1 MIPIFTKLEGALK
14 GFGMSCKAAGVAAKA
29 LSGVA
34 IGGIIIGI
42 SLLAKVIDTWHVT
55 TDEALE
61 SLESS
66 VSKFE
71 SATSEVKNLED
82 QLETCTQRLAELQKL
97 ADNGSISI
105 ADKKELELL
114 KEQNEELERQL
125 ALKQA
130 EQIEAQQD
138 VLKDNKKLL
147 NTKVRSS
154 YDYTYNYN
162 GSRTPNSVTAE
173 KELDLAIAEY
183 EKLRKDLLNEDLSDG
198 ARADIKDKMDYAS
211 QRISDMYDIISPSI
225 DAYNEL
231 IAVGYKLEGQD
242 KERYEQLKKSQD
254 EYLLYNYNLNGTKM
268 AFQGL
273 NAEQQKNILLN
284 RLVAQG
290 LSDIQAEAVL
300 NSVSRSDYDDLW
312 DKDFS
317 FIPPQMTD
325 YSTAEEY
332 GKAYAEAWLKGVQK
346 KISKEEI
353 DLLSITDTVDN
364 LNTKLKPA
372 LDSLAGLYNNIFADG
387 FNIENIDIEELASI
401 KSELDS
407 LKELK
412 IDVPLKDYENFVTVL
427 SNTTSEDEAHKAFDD
442 LASSIINASGAVE
455 LTEEN
460 YNLLRKSLENLGV
473 VNANNVLEEM
483 KYIQDKLADS
493 GINLT
498 NVTLEEAEA
507 FIASTQASD
516 QARLYLQSYMLQKYH
531 SNENPLNTLDDILAL
546 EKECSALKVT
556 GEYYKQVLELKRLYQ
571 AAKHGSIGTE
581 LQDEIKTAKANL
593 ESLYDNQYKY
603 SVDFDFDGSKNGSGS
618 GSGTKSTKETFD
630 WIEKLIS
637 RIQRN
642 ITNLGKVVSAT
653 YRNWSTRNN
662 ALAQEM
668 GEVNKEIS
676 AQMTAYNAYMAK
688 ANSVPLAEGYKELV
702 RSGAY
707 KITDITDDK
716 LKEQI
721 QEYEEWYE
729 KALNAS
735 DAIEDLRANL
745 AELAMTKF
753 NNISEQYDDQISMI
767 THNVSMLEGFVSQSE
782 AAGYMA
788 SEVYY
793 EAMASKQQ
801 EDIAQLQGEYSSLL
815 SAFDEAVK
823 NGSIEKYSSDWYD
836 MLSAINDVELELQDA
851 TTQLIEF
858 NQTLQQLSWEA
869 FDRVQGYVSNIVAES
884 EHLINILDSYD
895 LHNDNGAITSEGL
908 AVQGLHA
915 VNYNT
920 YMEQSLAYAEELRRI
935 EAEMANDPYD
945 LELVDRRN
953 ELLGL
958 QQDAISNAMAE
969 KEAIKDL
976 VADGYDK
983 MLESLNNTITK
994 RKEMLND
1001 IKDMYDY
1008 QNTISEKT
1016 SNISSLRKQ
1025 LQAYSGDNSE
1035 SAKATIQKLQVSLA
1049 EAEKDLEQ
1057 TEYDKYLSDQ
1067 EQMLDQLADETEQWI
1082 NMRLDNIDGLVAE
1095 AVDATNRNAETIS
1108 NAIHEAAGA
1117 YGYQLSDQME
1127 TIWDYE
1133 SNAID
1138 GVVSVVSVYGDVLK
1152 GAGEALLTSNNNI
1165 ANAITGGTTS
1175 VITAINNLNASMQNM
1190 KASLDNTANTNK
1202 QTIAQAQTNVT
1213 SGQSSSSYGGNN
1225 NTSNVTVSSSSNS
1238 SEDDKKLVTKNNKKH
1253 RAIVD
1258 GVEFGS
1264 GYKDANEAQSVVDAE
1279 IAKRAEAK
1287 AKQAREEAKK
1297 RGANGSPLEQIY
1309 NNTKSSE
1316 TSRLKANSYA
1326 KYYSSGTSNAK
1337 RGLHIVSESEYGDEL
1352 ILDNHGNAILA
1363 HGTQLFPF
1371 EGGETVLNA
1380 DETKGVL
1387 NNIMTPLDEQSFLG
1401 NMVRRPSYSNKYE
1414 SNLVGGGVKNDIQ
1427 MNIAVKA
1434 NNYDEFVNSF
1444 KSAVKTDP
1452 QCRKLLQAVTVD
1464 ELVGRGGLARN
1475 KF

>member
-1 MIPIFTKLEGALK
+1 M
-14 GFGMSCKAAGVAAKA
+14 
-29 LSGVA
+29 
-34 IGGIIIGI
+34 GGIVIGI
-42 SLLAKVIDTWHVT
+42 TLLAKAIDKWHVT
-55 TDEALE
+55 TDEALD
-61 SLESS
+61 SLDES

-71 SATSEVKNLED
+71 TATNELKSLEAEI
-82 QLETCTQRLAELQKL
+82 ETCTKRLAELQKL

-105 ADKKELELL
+105 ADQKELELL
-114 KEQNEELERQL
+114 KEQNEELERQR

-138 VLKDNKKLL
+138 VLKNNEKLL
-147 NTKVRSS
+147 NTKVRSK
-154 YDYTYNYN
+154 YDVEYGYY
-162 GSRTPNSVTAE
+162 GGKTANKIEPE
-173 KELDLAIAEY
+173 KEFALAMNEYNERRNSFLNPDLDVDTKTFLKEQMDEA
-183 EKLRKDLLNEDLSDG
+183 SDQ
-198 ARADIKDKMDYAS
+198 ITK
-211 QRISDMYDIISPSI
+211 MYDIISPSI
-225 DAYNEL
+225 DAYNAL
-231 IAVGYKLEGQD
+231 IAAGYELEGQD
-242 KERYEQLKKSQD
+242 KERYKQLKSIQD
-254 EYLLYNYNLNGTKM
+254 EYLLYNYNLNGTKT

-284 RLVAQG
+284 RLVSQG
-290 LSDIQAEAVL
+290 LSDVQAKAVL
-300 NSVSRSDYDDLW
+300 KNVSHSDYDDLY

-498 NVTLEEAEA
+498 NVTLDEAEA
-507 FIASTQASD
+507 FIESTQASD

-531 SNENPLNTLDDILAL
+531 SNENSLNTLDDILAL

-603 SVDFDFDGSKNGSGS
+603 SVDFDFDGSKNGGGS
-618 GSGTKSTKETFD
+618 GSGAKSTKETFD
-630 WIEKLIS
+630 WIERLIS

-721 QEYEEWYE
+721 QEYEEWYN
-729 KALNAS
+729 KALDAS

-801 EDIAQLQGEYSSLL
+801 ENIAQLQGEYSSLL

-823 NGSIEKYSSDWYD
+823 NGSIEKYSADWYE
-836 MLSAINDVELELQDA
+836 MLSAINDVELELQGA

-884 EHLINILDSYD
+884 EHMINILDSYD

-920 YMEQSLAYAEELRRI
+920 YMEQSLAYAEEMRKV
-935 EAEMANDPYD
+935 EAEIANDPYD
-945 LELVDRRN
+945 IELIDRRN
-953 ELLGL
+953 ELIKL

-969 KEAIKDL
+969 KEAIRDL

-983 MLESLNNTITK
+983 MLESLNNTIAK
-994 RKEMLND
+994 RKEMMKD
-1001 IKDMYDY
+1001 MQDMYDY

-1057 TEYDKYLSDQ
+1057 TEYEKYLSDQ

-1138 GVVSVVSVYGDVLK
+1138 GVISVVSVYGDVLH
-1152 GAGEALLTSNNNI
+1152 GVGEELLTSNNNI
-1165 ANAITGGTTS
+1165 ANAINGGTTN
-1175 VITAINNLNASMQNM
+1175 VTNAIGSLNVAMQNM
-1190 KASLDNTANTNK
+1190 TASLNNMATANANA
-1202 QTIAQAQTNVT
+1202 IAQAQNNVA
-1213 SGQSSSSYGGNN
+1213 SGQNGSYGGNN
-1225 NTSNVTVSSSSNS
+1225 SASNSSTVSSGSSNNNS
-1238 SEDDKKLVTKNNKKH
+1238 GNNKTNSQPKKKW
-1253 RAIVD
+1253 RAIVEGKD
-1258 GVEFGS
+1258 VGDRN
-1264 GYKDANEAQSVVDAE
+1264 GYDNQADAQRAIDSE
-1279 IAKRAEAK
+1279 IDHRAEARAKSAREK
-1287 AKQAREEAKK
+1287 AKKN
-1297 RGANGSPLEQIY
+1297 GASGSPLEQIY
-1309 NNTKSSE
+1309 NNTKSSTILE
-1316 TSRLKANSYA
+1316 LKGKSAPEFYA
-1326 KYYSSGTSNAK
+1326 SGTPSAK
-1337 RGLHIVSESEYGDEL
+1337 KGLHIVSENEYGDEL

-1387 NNIMTPLDEQSFLG
+1387 NSIMTPLDEQSFLG
-1401 NMVRRPSYSNKYE
+1401 NMVRRPSYSNKYG
-1414 SNLVGGGVKNDIQ
+1414 SSIVGGGVKNDVH

-1444 KSAVKTDP
+1444 KAAVKTDP

-1464 ELVGRGGLARN
+1464 EIVGKGGLARN